1 MLSHIEASRPKGTG
15 FMRLRCPQCATPVQV
30 PDHERDGTVRCA
42 SCSTVWT
49 IDSTDGTSHAPTPH
63 AGRVPADGQGFE
75 GLSTDLRTLRRL
87 YEEARE
93 RRQADKS
100 AFLAAFV
107 SARNALERDTWQ
119 TAAWDWRQAH
129 LQLARVGRPRA
140 RPLVEQAHREFVE
153 HASRQ
158 LLRFVRQMQ
167 QDWNHETAQLPPAA
181 RRKRFRKAAAALRAM
196 TAGDNAGLVE
206 PDVARQVQTLA
217 EQLEAEAVANRS
229 AAG

>member
-1 MLSHIEASRPKGTG
+1 
-15 FMRLRCPQCATPVQV
+15 MRLRCPQCATPVQV
-30 PDHERDGTVRCA
+30 SDHERGGLVRCT
-42 SCSTVWT
+42 SCSAVWAVGSSNGP
-49 IDSTDGTSHAPTPH
+49 DHAPETRGS
-63 AGRVPADGQGFE
+63 GRTADAQGFD
-75 GLSTDLRTLRRL
+75 GLKTDLRTLRRL

-93 RRQADKS
+93 RNQADKS
-100 AFLAAFV
+100 AFLAAFL

-129 LQLARVGRPRA
+129 LQLARIGRPRA
-140 RPLVEQAHREFVE
+140 RDLVQQAHREFVE

-158 LLRFVRQMQ
+158 LLRFIRQMQ

-181 RRKRFRKAAAALRAM
+181 RRKRYRKAAAALRSM

-206 PDVARQVQTLA
+206 PDVARQVETLA
-217 EQLEAEAVANRS
+217 RQLENDAVADRS

>member
-1 MLSHIEASRPKGTG
+1 MH
-15 FMRLRCPQCATPVQV
+15 LRCPQCATSFQV
-30 PDHERDGTVRCA
+30 PDEPPTGPIVCSSCA
-42 SCSTVWT
+42 AVV
-49 IDSTDGTSHAPTPH
+49 
-63 AGRVPADGQGFE
+63 VPAGAERHGPAVVTSAGSGTNGRHSDGAFE
-75 GLSTDLRTLRRL
+75 GLRTDLRTLRRL

-129 LQLARVGRPRA
+129 LQLARIRRRRA

-158 LLRFVRQMQ
+158 LRRFVRQMQ

-181 RRKRFRKAAAALRAM
+181 RQKRYRKAAAALRSM

-206 PDVARQVQTLA
+206 PEVARELEALA
-217 EQLEAEAVANRS
+217 QQLEAEAAGGQA